1 MKTLTRSLVINSVV
15 LYLLTQIIPT
25 VRINGGLRFF
35 LLAGVILTGLNLL
48 VKPVLNLLLLP
59 INLLTMGFFRWVSGV
74 VILWLLTGFVPQL
87 SITAYK
93 FQGLSYQGF
102 SAPAAD
108 LGIFWTLVVGAF
120 LISLSTTLLEWLL
133 IS

>member
-1 MKTLTRSLVINSVV
+1 MKALVRSLLINSVV

-87 SITAYK
+87 SVTAYK
-93 FQGLSYQGF
+93 FQGLNYQGF

-108 LGIFWTLVVGAF
+108 LGIFWTLVVCAF
-120 LISLSTTLLEWLL
+120 LISLSTSLLEWLL